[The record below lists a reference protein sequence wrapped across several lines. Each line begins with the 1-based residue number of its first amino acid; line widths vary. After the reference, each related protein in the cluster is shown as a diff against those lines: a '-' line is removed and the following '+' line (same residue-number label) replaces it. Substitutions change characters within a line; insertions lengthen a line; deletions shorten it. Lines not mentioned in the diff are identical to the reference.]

1 MKIKSSI
8 LTTKKDLVE
17 NMKSVYPAVFHPE
30 EIGYSVSFP
39 DLPGCFSQGDS
50 LAEAIDMATEALR
63 GYLATR
69 LDLDL
74 PIAPPSKIE
83 DIDKEDGFV
92 NYISADPAC
101 CRKKSKMIKKTLTI
115 PEWLNIEAE
124 KAGVNF
130 SATLQVA
137 LRSRLGL

>member
-1 MKIKSSI
+1 
-8 LTTKKDLVE
+8 
-17 NMKSVYPAVFHPE
+17 MKSVYPAVFHPE

-50 LAEAIDMATEALR
+50 LAEAIDMAAEALG

-74 PIAPPSKIE
+74 PIAAPSRIE
-83 DIDKEDGFV
+83 DIEDMKEENGFL
-92 NYISADPAC
+92 NYVSADPARY
-101 CRKKSKMIKKTLTI
+101 RKKSKMIKKTLTI